1 MMNSYKSSIT
11 VIPAKA
17 VIRKLF
23 NLKFFTIITL
33 AVILSLT
40 CQPDPARAAV
50 ANFCWCGFFVS
61 QDDGKSNNLS
71 QELGKIYRKHIK
83 RYEDRQSGII
93 IKTLK
98 RLRWDEM
105 NYYGYVG
112 LPQDNEGEYSQELE
126 NLDTTYGLFIAVEQV
141 LPFSSDESIVH
152 GQRVHTYSTYIF
164 GSLNLFHLKSRN
176 LLSSRPFFI
185 THQDSKPSDSAAML
199 DLALEKF
206 AQRLDNPNN
215 RFTKQM
221 LADWQEF
228 FGPPGEQRDVLRQ
241 ALGELDDTFGV
252 APLCDGCIRIKGDN
266 VDTTTDKQLKTF
278 IRYYFNATMA
288 NHKPVVFLPGFSSKV
303 SESVHTLVTATKE
316 GDVTYSD
323 ECLSGY
329 GDSGQTQLCLKIPP
343 PRNLVKLSLR
353 CLVENGPV
361 TESDTYLRTYNTML
375 DIGLFFA
382 DVNDPVIRSLSNS
395 YQQLL
400 TSTRKPSNLY
410 YFNSLINAVA
420 GFKTGT
426 LAKE

>member
-1 MMNSYKSSIT
+1 MKKIISSI
-11 VIPAKA
+11 ILA
-17 VIRKLF
+17 I
-23 NLKFFTIITL
+23 

-40 CQPDPARAAV
+40 CQPARAAV

-61 QDDGKSNNLS
+61 QDDGKSSDLA
-71 QELGKIYRKHIK
+71 QELGKVYRKHIK
-83 RYEDRQSGII
+83 RYEDRKSGII

-112 LPQDNEGEYSQELE
+112 LPQDSEGEYSQELE

-141 LPFSSDESIVH
+141 LPFSPDESVIH
-152 GQRVHTYSTYIF
+152 GQSVRTYSTYVF

-176 LLSSRPFFI
+176 LLSSRPFLI
-185 THQDSKPSDSAAML
+185 THQDSKPSDSAEML

-206 AQRLDNPNN
+206 ALRLDDPNN

-221 LADWQEF
+221 LADWQDF

-241 ALGELDDTFGV
+241 ALGELDNTFGV

-266 VDTTTDKQLKTF
+266 IDTSTDKQLKTF

-288 NHKPVVFLPGFSSKV
+288 NYKPVVFLPGFSGKV
-303 SESVHTLVTATKE
+303 TESVHTLVTATKE

-361 TESDTYLRTYNTML
+361 SESDTYLRTYNSML
-375 DIGLFFA
+375 DIGIFFA
-382 DVNDPVIRSLSNS
+382 DQTDPVISSLSNN

-400 TSTRKPSNLY
+400 TTTRKPSNIY
-410 YFNSLINAVA
+410 YFNSLINAVT
-420 GFKTGT
+420 KLRPVT
-426 LAKE
+426 LTHEEQRQ